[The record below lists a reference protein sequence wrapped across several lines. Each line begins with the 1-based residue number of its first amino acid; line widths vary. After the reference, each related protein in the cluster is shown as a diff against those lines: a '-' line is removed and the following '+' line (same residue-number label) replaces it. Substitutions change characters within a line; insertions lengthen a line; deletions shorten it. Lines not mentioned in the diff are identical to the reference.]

1 MEFKIRD
8 SLKVTIVHDLIEPF
22 YLDDIKSMIRGK
34 KCWKLT
40 GQFFETFSKILVAVG
55 GIMSF
60 SNGYFTDPLL
70 SFLAGTIS
78 TLSLAT
84 LQFSSFAYM
93 ENKRQGQ
100 DLNILLKKLD
110 LDVIPILER
119 RADATVNQATSL
131 VEKPSEII
139 IGDDVIVPTKI
150 KLKNIIPQQRP
161 HSIDEGL
168 AISEFTPPLH
178 QQNQLSTTD
187 LKEQKTTM

>member
-100 DLNILLKKLD
+100 DLNILLL
-110 LDVIPILER
+110 L
-119 RADATVNQATSL
+119 
-131 VEKPSEII
+131 
-139 IGDDVIVPTKI
+139 
-150 KLKNIIPQQRP
+150 LKNQVI
-161 HSIDEGL
+161 L
-168 AISEFTPPLH
+168 L
-178 QQNQLSTTD
+178 
-187 LKEQKTTM
+187 